1 MCNFVKVY
9 AKTSNALDWGTEWRE
24 WKTFWRVSKYQWFDI
39 DGMIIMDFNSDDIA
53 TRDIKQQKW
62 CYGEFDSDDIAHRD
76 EKQQDSNDID
86 PREIRLMPIDL

>member
-1 MCNFVKVY
+1 
-9 AKTSNALDWGTEWRE
+9 
-24 WKTFWRVSKYQWFDI
+24 
-39 DGMIIMDFNSDDIA
+39 MDFNSDDIA